1 MELSLDS
8 YKSFGGNGAWMAILK
23 GNQDGSWL
31 DQTAINI
38 MIFVVKVYIYNVRMK
53 FFFKHLVNLIFAL
66 EGWMAGVHR

>member
-53 FFFKHLVNLIFAL
+53 VFF
-66 EGWMAGVHR
+66 